1 MEKPTFKEWLDSN
14 FRTICDV
21 TVKRYDGEIQNI
33 LDCNFDYGY
42 RGNEL
47 ITKKGYKIS
56 DYFFVDQVIGVFN
69 FREAL

>member
-1 MEKPTFKEWLDSN
+1 MEKPTFKEWFDSN
-14 FRTICDV
+14 FSTLCDV
-21 TVKRYDGEIQNI
+21 TVKCCDGEVQNI
-33 LDCNFDYGY
+33 LDCDFGYGY

-56 DYFFVDQVIGVFN
+56 DYFFVDQVVEVFN